1 MREQHFDL
9 FPPAAGDLKFRCRG
23 ESRATSRESSSTLR
37 GSIASLLASKRDKAA
52 ANDGAQASLF
62 DRANVRGPDYYH

>member
-1 MREQHFDL
+1 
-9 FPPAAGDLKFRCRG
+9 
-23 ESRATSRESSSTLR
+23 LR